1 MQNINLFIE
10 KLVKLKNESIKSQLL
25 CYNQSM
31 NFENRINRLSV
42 ILELLNKGYELSTPN
57 LVERFGVTKKIIQ
70 SDFKDYILPLFVDDK
85 IYYDYSS
92 KTYKAK
98 NNFLTKTLFSSDEL
112 SIIAILKNKSKDKY
126 SDDDLSPKVD
136 SLFLKFEDELT
147 NKLYQTSS
155 IEKIDN
161 FKNEII
167 QIKNAVETKSIIKC
181 FYNDKNREI
190 YPLKIL
196 NLEGFWY
203 LIIFEPIDNKIKTFH
218 LNTIKNI
225 EVLNTHFSF
234 DEEKINSFDNA
245 ISAYYKPNNAPILVQ
260 LFMDKE
266 VSRYFMRKPLNKSQR
281 VLKIYDDESVDL
293 ELTITDYMEII
304 PTIQR
309 YIPHIGVIEP
319 DELKMK
325 VKENIDLYRKRFEW
339 WSWVT

>member
-1 MQNINLFIE
+1 MNLDKKESFESHLVDIIIT
-10 KLVKLKNESIKSQLL
+10 KLLSKMKMDFSI
-25 CYNQSM
+25 
-31 NFENRINRLSV
+31 RINRLSA
-42 ILELLNKGYELSTPN
+42 ILELLNKGYDLSTPN
-57 LVERFGVTKKIIQ
+57 LVERLGVSKKIIQ

-112 SIIAILKNKSKDKY
+112 AIIAILKNKSKDKY
-126 SDDDLSPKVD
+126 SDEDLSLKVD
-136 SLFLKFEDELT
+136 SLFLKFEEELT

-167 QIKNAVETKSIIKC
+167 QIKNAIESKSIIKC
-181 FYNDKNREI
+181 LYNKKDREI

-203 LIIFEPIDNKIKTFH
+203 LIIYEPSDNKIKTFH

-225 EVLNTHFSF
+225 EVLHCNFRF

-245 ISAYYKPNNAPILVQ
+245 ISAYYKPENEPILVQ
-260 LFMDKE
+260 LFIDKE
-266 VSRYFMRKPLNKSQR
+266 VSRYVMRKPLNKSQR
-281 VLKIYDDESVDL
+281 VLKIYDDESCDV
-293 ELTITDYMEII
+293 ELTITDFMEII

-309 YIPHIGVIEP
+309 YIPFIGVIEP
-319 DELKMK
+319 QDLKDR
-325 VKENIDLYRKRFEW
+325 VKMNIDLYLMKFE
-339 WSWVT
+339 

>member
-1 MQNINLFIE
+1 VSHLLDIIIE
-10 KLVKLKNESIKSQLL
+10 KLLLKNKMDFQIRL
-25 CYNQSM
+25 
-31 NFENRINRLSV
+31 NRISLT
-42 ILELLNKGYELSTPN
+42 LELLSKGYGLSTPS
-57 LVERFGVTKKIIQ
+57 LVERFGVSKKIIQ
-70 SDFKDYILPLFVDDK
+70 TDFKEYILPLFIDNK

-98 NNFLTKTLFSSDEL
+98 NNFLIKTLFSSYEL
-112 SIIAILKNKSKDKY
+112 AIIAILKNKSKDKY
-126 SDDDLSPKVD
+126 SDEDLSSNVD

-167 QIKNAVETKSIIKC
+167 QIKNAVESKSIIKC

-203 LIIFEPIDNKIKTFH
+203 LIVFEPIDNKIKTFH

-234 DEEKINSFDNA
+234 DEDKIKLFDNA
-245 ISAYYKPNNAPILVQ
+245 ISAYYKPHNESILVQ
-260 LFMDKE
+260 FFLDKE
-266 VSRYFMRKPLNKSQR
+266 VSRYFQRKPLNKTQR
-281 VLKIYDDESVDL
+281 VLKTYDDESCDI

-309 YIPHIGVIEP
+309 FIPYIGVIEP

-325 VKENIDLYRKRFEW
+325 VKENVEIYLKRFE
-339 WSWVT
+339 

>member
-1 MQNINLFIE
+1 MSHLVDIIIN
-10 KLVKLKNESIKSQLL
+10 KLLSKMKMDFSI
-25 CYNQSM
+25 
-31 NFENRINRLSV
+31 RINRLSA
-42 ILELLNKGYELSTPN
+42 ILELLNKGYDLSTPN
-57 LVERFGVTKKIIQ
+57 LVERLGVSKKIIQ

-112 SIIAILKNKSKDKY
+112 AIIAILKNKSKDKY
-126 SDDDLSPKVD
+126 SDEDLSLKVD
-136 SLFLKFEDELT
+136 SLFLKFEEELT

-155 IEKIDN
+155 VEKIDN

-167 QIKNAVETKSIIKC
+167 QIKNAIESKSIIKC
-181 FYNDKNREI
+181 LYNKKDREI

-203 LIIFEPIDNKIKTFH
+203 LIIYEPSDNKIKTFH

-225 EVLNTHFSF
+225 EVLHCNFRF

-245 ISAYYKPNNAPILVQ
+245 ISAYYKPENEPILVQ
-260 LFMDKE
+260 LFIDKE
-266 VSRYFMRKPLNKSQR
+266 VSRYVMRKPLNKSQR
-281 VLKIYDDESVDL
+281 VLKIYDDESCDV
-293 ELTITDYMEII
+293 ELTITDFMEII

-309 YIPHIGVIEP
+309 YLPFIGVIEP
-319 DELKMK
+319 QELKNR
-325 VKENIDLYRKRFEW
+325 VKMNIDLYLMKFE
-339 WSWVT
+339 

>member
-1 MQNINLFIE
+1 MNLD
-10 KLVKLKNESIKSQLL
+10 KKESIESHLVDIIINKLL
-25 CYNQSM
+25 LKMKMDFSI
-31 NFENRINRLSV
+31 RINRLSA
-42 ILELLNKGYELSTPN
+42 ILELLNKGYDLSTPN
-57 LVERFGVTKKIIQ
+57 LVERLGVSKKIIQ

-112 SIIAILKNKSKDKY
+112 AIIAILKNKSKDKY
-126 SDDDLSPKVD
+126 SDEDLSLKVD
-136 SLFLKFEDELT
+136 SLFLKFEEELT

-167 QIKNAVETKSIIKC
+167 QIKNAIESKSIIKC
-181 FYNDKNREI
+181 LYNKKDREI

-203 LIIFEPIDNKIKTFH
+203 LIIYEPSDNKIKTFH

-225 EVLNTHFSF
+225 EVLHCNFRF

-245 ISAYYKPNNAPILVQ
+245 ISAYYKPENEPILVQ
-260 LFMDKE
+260 LFIDKE
-266 VSRYFMRKPLNKSQR
+266 VSRYVMRKPLNKSQR
-281 VLKIYDDESVDL
+281 VLKIYDDESCDV
-293 ELTITDYMEII
+293 ELTITDFMEII

-309 YIPHIGVIEP
+309 YIPFIGVIEP
-319 DELKMK
+319 QDLKDR
-325 VKENIDLYRKRFEW
+325 VKMNIDLYLMKFE
-339 WSWVT
+339 

>member
-1 MQNINLFIE
+1 MSNF
-10 KLVKLKNESIKSQLL
+10 V

-31 NFENRINRLSV
+31 NFNIRINRLSQ

-70 SDFKDYILPLFVDDK
+70 TDFKEYILPLFVDDK

-203 LIIFEPIDNKIKTFH
+203 LIVYEPIDNKIKTFH

-245 ISAYYKPNNAPILVQ
+245 ISAYYKPENESILVQ
-260 LFMDKE
+260 LFIDKE
-266 VSRYFMRKPLNKSQR
+266 VSRYVMRKPLNKSQR
-281 VLKIYDDESVDL
+281 VLKIYDDESCDV
-293 ELTITDYMEII
+293 ELTITDFMEII

-309 YIPHIGVIEP
+309 YLPFIGVIEP
-319 DELKMK
+319 QELKNR
-325 VKENIDLYRKRFEW
+325 VKMNIDLYLMKFE
-339 WSWVT
+339 

>member
-1 MQNINLFIE
+1 MNLFI
-10 KLVKLKNESIKSQLL
+10 KHLIKLKNESKKSNLL

-31 NFENRINRLSV
+31 NFENRLNRLST
-42 ILELLNKGYELSTPN
+42 ILELLSKGYDLSTPS
-57 LVERFGVTKKIIQ
+57 LVERFGVSKKIIQ
-70 SDFKDYILPLFVDDK
+70 TDFKEYLLPLFVDDK

-98 NNFLTKTLFSSDEL
+98 NNFLTKTLFSADEL
-112 SIIAILKNKSKDKY
+112 SIIAILKNKSKDEY
-126 SDDDLSPKVD
+126 SDENLSSKVD
-136 SLFLKFEDELT
+136 TLFLKFEDELT

-167 QIKNAVETKSIIKC
+167 QIKNAVESKSIIKC

-196 NLEGFWY
+196 NLDGFWY
-203 LIIFEPIDNKIKTFH
+203 LIIYEPIDNKIKTFH

-245 ISAYYKPNNAPILVQ
+245 ITAYYKPQNKPILVQ
-260 LFMDKE
+260 LFLDKE
-266 VSRYFMRKPLNKSQR
+266 VSRYFLRKPLNKTQR
-281 VLKIYDDESVDL
+281 VLKTYDDNSCDVEIVIS
-293 ELTITDYMEII
+293 EYMEII
-304 PTIQR
+304 PIIQR
-309 YIPHIGVIEP
+309 FIPHIAVIEP
-319 DELKMK
+319 NELKTK
-325 VKENIDLYRKRFEW
+325 VKENVEMYLKRFG
-339 WSWVT
+339 

>member
-1 MQNINLFIE
+1 MNLYI
-10 KLVKLKNESIKSQLL
+10 KYLVNLKKEYKKSKVL
-25 CYNQSM
+25 CYNIIM
-31 NFENRINRLSV
+31 NFENRIDRISAILQLLS
-42 ILELLNKGYELSTPN
+42 KGYDLSTPS

-70 SDFKDYILPLFVDDK
+70 TDFKEYILPLFVDDK

-98 NNFLTKTLFSSDEL
+98 NNFLTKTLFSADEL

-203 LIIFEPIDNKIKTFH
+203 LIIYEANDNKIKTFH

-245 ISAYYKPNNAPILVQ
+245 ISAYYKPNNPQILIQ
-260 LFMDKE
+260 LFIDKE
-266 VSRYFMRKPLNKSQR
+266 VSRYFLRKPLNKSQR
-281 VLKIYDDESVDL
+281 VLKTYDDESVDL

-325 VKENIDLYRKRFEW
+325 VKENIEIYLKRFE
-339 WSWVT
+339 

>member
-1 MQNINLFIE
+1 
-10 KLVKLKNESIKSQLL
+10 
-25 CYNQSM
+25 M
-31 NFENRINRLSV
+31 NFNIRINRLSQ

-70 SDFKDYILPLFVDDK
+70 TDFKDYILPLFVDDK

-98 NNFLTKTLFSSDEL
+98 NNFLTKTLFSADEL

-126 SDDDLSPKVD
+126 SDDDLSQKVD

-266 VSRYFMRKPLNKSQR
+266 VSRYF
-281 VLKIYDDESVDL
+281 
-293 ELTITDYMEII
+293 
-304 PTIQR
+304 
-309 YIPHIGVIEP
+309 
-319 DELKMK
+319 
-325 VKENIDLYRKRFEW
+325 
-339 WSWVT
+339 

>member
-1 MQNINLFIE
+1 MNLYI
-10 KLVKLKNESIKSQLL
+10 KYLIKIRKESKKSNLL

-31 NFENRINRLSV
+31 NFNIRINRLSQ

-70 SDFKDYILPLFVDDK
+70 TDFKDYILPLFVDDK

-98 NNFLTKTLFSSDEL
+98 NNFLTKTLFSADEL

-167 QIKNAVETKSIIKC
+167 QIKNAVESKSIIKC

-203 LIIFEPIDNKIKTFH
+203 LIVYEPIDNKIKTFH

-266 VSRYFMRKPLNKSQR
+266 VSRYFQRKPLNKSQR
-281 VLKIYDDESVDL
+281 VLKIYDDESCDI
-293 ELTITDYMEII
+293 ELTITEYMEII

-309 YIPHIGVIEP
+309 YIPFIGVIEP
-319 DELKMK
+319 DELKTR
-325 VKENIDLYRKRFEW
+325 VKENISSYLKRFE
-339 WSWVT
+339 

>member
-1 MQNINLFIE
+1 MNLFI
-10 KLVKLKNESIKSQLL
+10 KYLIKIKKESKKSNLL

-31 NFENRINRLSV
+31 NFNIRINRLSA
-42 ILELLNKGYELSTPN
+42 ILELLNKGYDLSTPS
-57 LVERFGVTKKIIQ
+57 LVERFGVSKKIIQ
-70 SDFKDYILPLFVDDK
+70 TDFKEYILPLFVDDK

-98 NNFLTKTLFSSDEL
+98 NNFLTKTLFSADEL

-126 SDDDLSPKVD
+126 SDIDLSQKVD
-136 SLFLKFEDELT
+136 TLFLKFEDELT

-155 IEKIDN
+155 TEKIDN
-161 FKNEII
+161 FKDEII

-181 FYNDKNREI
+181 LYNDKYREI

-203 LIIFEPIDNKIKTFH
+203 LIIYEPIDNKIKTFH

-225 EVLNTHFSF
+225 EVLHENFSF

-281 VLKIYDDESVDL
+281 VLKIYDDESCDI
-293 ELTITDYMEII
+293 ELTITEYMEII

-319 DELKMK
+319 DELKDR
-325 VKENIDLYRKRFEW
+325 VKNNIDLYLKKFE
-339 WSWVT
+339 

>member
-1 MQNINLFIE
+1 MNLD
-10 KLVKLKNESIKSQLL
+10 KKESIESHLVDIIINKLL
-25 CYNQSM
+25 LKMKMDFSI
-31 NFENRINRLSV
+31 RINRLSA
-42 ILELLNKGYELSTPN
+42 ILELLNKGYDLSTPN
-57 LVERFGVTKKIIQ
+57 LVERLGVSKKIIQ

-112 SIIAILKNKSKDKY
+112 AIIAILKNKSKDKY
-126 SDDDLSPKVD
+126 SDEDLSLKVD
-136 SLFLKFEDELT
+136 SLFLKFEEELT

-155 IEKIDN
+155 VEKIDN

-167 QIKNAVETKSIIKC
+167 QIKNAIESKSIIKC
-181 FYNDKNREI
+181 LYNKKDREI

-203 LIIFEPIDNKIKTFH
+203 LIIYEPSDNKIKTFH

-225 EVLNTHFSF
+225 EVLHCNFRF

-245 ISAYYKPNNAPILVQ
+245 ISAYYKPENEPILVQ
-260 LFMDKE
+260 LFIDKE
-266 VSRYFMRKPLNKSQR
+266 VSRYVMRKPLNKSQR
-281 VLKIYDDESVDL
+281 VLKIYDDESCDV
-293 ELTITDYMEII
+293 ELTITDFMEII

-309 YIPHIGVIEP
+309 YLPFIGVIEP
-319 DELKMK
+319 QDLKDR
-325 VKENIDLYRKRFEW
+325 VKMNIDLYLMKFE
-339 WSWVT
+339 

>member
-1 MQNINLFIE
+1 MNLDKKESFESHLVDIIIT
-10 KLVKLKNESIKSQLL
+10 KLLSKMKMDFSI
-25 CYNQSM
+25 
-31 NFENRINRLSV
+31 RINRLSA
-42 ILELLNKGYELSTPN
+42 ILELLNKGYDLSTPN
-57 LVERFGVTKKIIQ
+57 LVERLGVSKKIIQ

-112 SIIAILKNKSKDKY
+112 AIIAILKNKSKDKY
-126 SDDDLSPKVD
+126 SDEDLSLKVD
-136 SLFLKFEDELT
+136 SLFLKFEEELT

-167 QIKNAVETKSIIKC
+167 QIKNAIESKSIIKC
-181 FYNDKNREI
+181 LYNKKDREI

-203 LIIFEPIDNKIKTFH
+203 LIIYEPSDNKIKTFH

-225 EVLNTHFSF
+225 EVLHCNFRF

-245 ISAYYKPNNAPILVQ
+245 ISAYYKPENEPILVQ
-260 LFMDKE
+260 LFIDKE
-266 VSRYFMRKPLNKSQR
+266 VSRYVMRKPLNKSQR
-281 VLKIYDDESVDL
+281 VLKIYDDESCDV
-293 ELTITDYMEII
+293 ELTITDFMEII

-309 YIPHIGVIEP
+309 YIPFIGVIEP
-319 DELKMK
+319 QDLKDR
-325 VKENIDLYRKRFEW
+325 VKMNIDLYVRKFE
-339 WSWVT
+339 

>member
-98 NNFLTKTLFSSDEL
+98 NNFLTKTLFSADEL

-126 SDDDLSPKVD
+126 SDDDLSQKVD

-325 VKENIDLYRKRFEW
+325 VKENIDLYRKRFE
-339 WSWVT
+339 

>member
-1 MQNINLFIE
+1 MNLFI
-10 KLVKLKNESIKSQLL
+10 KYLIKIKKESKKSNLL

-31 NFENRINRLSV
+31 NFNIRINRLSQ

-57 LVERFGVTKKIIQ
+57 LVERFGVSKKIIQ
-70 SDFKDYILPLFVDDK
+70 IDFKEYILPLFVDDK

-98 NNFLTKTLFSSDEL
+98 NNFLTKTLFSADEL

-167 QIKNAVETKSIIKC
+167 QIKNAVESKSIIKC

-225 EVLNTHFSF
+225 EVLNSDFSF

-245 ISAYYKPNNAPILVQ
+245 ISAYYKPNNESILIQ
-260 LFMDKE
+260 LFIDSK
-266 VSRYFMRKPLNKSQR
+266 VSRYFQRKPLNKSQR
-281 VLKIYDDESVDL
+281 VLKIYDDESCDI

-309 YIPHIGVIEP
+309 YIPFIGVIEP
-319 DELKMK
+319 DELKDR
-325 VKENIDLYRKRFEW
+325 VKGNIDLYMKRFE
-339 WSWVT
+339 

>member
-1 MQNINLFIE
+1 MNLN
-10 KLVKLKNESIKSQLL
+10 KKESFVSQLIDIIINKL
-25 CYNQSM
+25 LSKM
-31 NFENRINRLSV
+31 KMDFTIRINRLSA
-42 ILELLNKGYELSTPN
+42 ILELLNKGYDLSTPN
-57 LVERFGVTKKIIQ
+57 LVERLGVSKKIIQ

-112 SIIAILKNKSKDKY
+112 AIIAILKNKSKDKY
-126 SDDDLSPKVD
+126 SDEDLSLKVD
-136 SLFLKFEDELT
+136 SLFQKFEEELT

-167 QIKNAVETKSIIKC
+167 QIKNAVESKSIIKC
-181 FYNDKNREI
+181 LYNKKYREI

-203 LIIFEPIDNKIKTFH
+203 LIIFEPSDNKIKTFH
-218 LNTIKNI
+218 LNTIKDI
-225 EVLNTHFSF
+225 EVLNSHFSF

-245 ISAYYKPNNAPILVQ
+245 ISAYYKTENEPILVQ
-260 LFMDKE
+260 LFLDKE
-266 VSRYFMRKPLNKSQR
+266 VSRYVIRKPLNKSQR
-281 VLKIYDDESVDL
+281 VLKIYDDESYDV
-293 ELTITDYMEII
+293 ELMITDYMEII

-309 YIPHIGVIEP
+309 YIPFIGVIEP
-319 DELKMK
+319 QELKDR
-325 VKENIDLYRKRFEW
+325 VKMNIDLYIRKFE
-339 WSWVT
+339 

>member
-1 MQNINLFIE
+1 
-10 KLVKLKNESIKSQLL
+10 
-25 CYNQSM
+25 M
-31 NFENRINRLSV
+31 NFNIRINRLSQ

-70 SDFKDYILPLFVDDK
+70 TDFKDYILPLFVDDK

-167 QIKNAVETKSIIKC
+167 QIKNAVESKSIIRC

-203 LIIFEPIDNKIKTFH
+203 LIIFERIDNKIKTFH

-260 LFMDKE
+260 LFLDKE
-266 VSRYFMRKPLNKSQR
+266 VSRYFLRKPLNKTQR
-281 VLKIYDDESVDL
+281 VLKIYDDESCDI
-293 ELTITDYMEII
+293 ELTITEYMEII

-319 DELKMK
+319 DELKDR
-325 VKENIDLYRKRFEW
+325 VRSNIDLYLKRFE
-339 WSWVT
+339 

>member
-1 MQNINLFIE
+1 MNLFIE
-10 KLVKLKNESIKSQLL
+10 KLIKLKNESIKSNLL

-31 NFENRINRLSV
+31 NFENRINRLSL
-42 ILELLNKGYELSTPN
+42 ILELLNKGYELSTPS
-57 LVERFGVTKKIIQ
+57 LVERFGVSKKIIQ
-70 SDFKDYILPLFVDDK
+70 TDFKDYILPLFVDEK

-126 SDDDLSPKVD
+126 SDEDLSLKVD

-147 NKLYQTSS
+147 NKLYLTSS

-167 QIKNAVETKSIIKC
+167 QIKNAVESKSIIKC

-203 LIIFEPIDNKIKTFH
+203 LIIFETNDNKIKTFH

-225 EVLNTHFSF
+225 EVQNNHFSF
-234 DEEKINSFDNA
+234 DEQKINSFDNA
-245 ISAYYKPNNAPILVQ
+245 ISAYYKPNNESILVQ
-260 LFMDKE
+260 LFLDKE
-266 VSRYFMRKPLNKSQR
+266 VSRYFLRKPLNKTQR
-281 VLKIYDDESVDL
+281 VLKTYDDESCDV

-309 YIPHIGVIEP
+309 FIPFIGVIEP
-319 DELKMK
+319 DELKTRI
-325 VKENIDLYRKRFEW
+325 KENIYLYLKRFE
-339 WSWVT
+339 

>member
-1 MQNINLFIE
+1 MNLDKKESLQSHLLDIIIN
-10 KLVKLKNESIKSQLL
+10 KLLSKMKMDFSI
-25 CYNQSM
+25 
-31 NFENRINRLSV
+31 RINRLSA
-42 ILELLNKGYELSTPN
+42 ILELLNKGYDLSTPN
-57 LVERFGVTKKIIQ
+57 LVERLGVSKKIIQ

-92 KTYKAK
+92 KSYKAK

-112 SIIAILKNKSKDKY
+112 AIIAILKNKSKDKY
-126 SDDDLSPKVD
+126 SDEDLSLKVD
-136 SLFLKFEDELT
+136 SLFLKFEEELT

-181 FYNDKNREI
+181 LYNKKNREI

-203 LIIFEPIDNKIKTFH
+203 LIIYEPSDNKIKTFH

-225 EVLNTHFSF
+225 EVLHCNFRF

-245 ISAYYKPNNAPILVQ
+245 ISAYYKPENEPILVQ
-260 LFMDKE
+260 LFIDKE
-266 VSRYFMRKPLNKSQR
+266 VSRYVMRKPLNKSQR
-281 VLKIYDDESVDL
+281 VLKIYDDESCDV
-293 ELTITDYMEII
+293 ELTITDFMEII

-309 YIPHIGVIEP
+309 YLPFIGVIEP
-319 DELKMK
+319 QELKNR
-325 VKENIDLYRKRFEW
+325 VKMNIDLYLMKFE
-339 WSWVT
+339 

>member
-1 MQNINLFIE
+1 MNLD
-10 KLVKLKNESIKSQLL
+10 KKESIESHLVDIIINKLL
-25 CYNQSM
+25 LKMKMDFSI
-31 NFENRINRLSV
+31 RINRLSA
-42 ILELLNKGYELSTPN
+42 ILELLNKGYDLSTPN
-57 LVERFGVTKKIIQ
+57 LVERLGVSKKIIQ

-112 SIIAILKNKSKDKY
+112 AIIAILKNKSKDKY
-126 SDDDLSPKVD
+126 SDEDLSLKVD
-136 SLFLKFEDELT
+136 SLFLKFEEELT

-167 QIKNAVETKSIIKC
+167 QIKNAIESKSIIKC
-181 FYNDKNREI
+181 LYNKKNREI

-203 LIIFEPIDNKIKTFH
+203 LIIYEPSDNKIKTFH

-225 EVLNTHFSF
+225 EVLHCNFRF

-245 ISAYYKPNNAPILVQ
+245 ISAYYKPENEPILVQ
-260 LFMDKE
+260 LFIDKE
-266 VSRYFMRKPLNKSQR
+266 VSRYVMRKPLNKSQR
-281 VLKIYDDESVDL
+281 VLKIYDDESCDV
-293 ELTITDYMEII
+293 ELTITDFMEII

-309 YIPHIGVIEP
+309 YLPFIGVIEP
-319 DELKMK
+319 QELKNR
-325 VKENIDLYRKRFEW
+325 VKMNIDLYLMKFE
-339 WSWVT
+339 

>member
-1 MQNINLFIE
+1 M
-10 KLVKLKNESIKSQLL
+10 SQLL

-98 NNFLTKTLFSSDEL
+98 NNFLTKTLFSADEL

-126 SDDDLSPKVD
+126 SDDDLSQKVD

-147 NKLYQTSS
+147 NKLYQTTS

-167 QIKNAVETKSIIKC
+167 QIKNAVESKSIIKC

-203 LIIFEPIDNKIKTFH
+203 LIIFEPIDNKIKTIH

-234 DEEKINSFDNA
+234 DKEKINSFDNA
-245 ISAYYKPNNAPILVQ
+245 ISAYYKPNNQPILIQ
-260 LFMDKE
+260 LFIDSK
-266 VSRYFMRKPLNKSQR
+266 VSRYFQRKPLNKSQR
-281 VLKIYDDESVDL
+281 VLKIYDDESYDI

-309 YIPHIGVIEP
+309 YIPFIGVIEP
-319 DELKMK
+319 DELKTR
-325 VKENIDLYRKRFEW
+325 VKENISSYLKRFE
-339 WSWVT
+339 

>member
-1 MQNINLFIE
+1 MNLNKKESLQSHLLDIIIN
-10 KLVKLKNESIKSQLL
+10 KLLSKMKMDFSI
-25 CYNQSM
+25 
-31 NFENRINRLSV
+31 RINRLSA
-42 ILELLNKGYELSTPN
+42 ILELLNKGYDLSTPN
-57 LVERFGVTKKIIQ
+57 LVERLGVSKKIIQ

-98 NNFLTKTLFSSDEL
+98 NNFLTKTLFSADEL
-112 SIIAILKNKSKDKY
+112 AIIAILKNKSKDKY
-126 SDDDLSPKVD
+126 SDVDLSLKVD
-136 SLFLKFEDELT
+136 SLFLKFEEELT

-167 QIKNAVETKSIIKC
+167 QIKNAVESKSIIKC
-181 FYNDKNREI
+181 LYNKKYREI

-203 LIIFEPIDNKIKTFH
+203 LIIFEPNDNKIKTFH

-225 EVLNTHFSF
+225 EVLNTYFSF

-266 VSRYFMRKPLNKSQR
+266 VSRYFQRKPLNKSQR
-281 VLKIYDDESVDL
+281 VLKIYDDESCDI

-309 YIPHIGVIEP
+309 YIPFIGVIEP
-319 DELKMK
+319 DELKDR
-325 VKENIDLYRKRFEW
+325 VKGNINSYLKKFE
-339 WSWVT
+339 

>member
-1 MQNINLFIE
+1 
-10 KLVKLKNESIKSQLL
+10 
-25 CYNQSM
+25 M
-31 NFENRINRLSV
+31 NFNIRINRLSQ

-70 SDFKDYILPLFVDDK
+70 TDFKDYILPLFVDDK

-126 SDDDLSPKVD
+126 SDKDLSLKVD

-260 LFMDKE
+260 LFLDKE
-266 VSRYFMRKPLNKSQR
+266 VSRYFQRKPLNKSQR
-281 VLKIYDDESVDL
+281 VLKIYDDESCDI

-309 YIPHIGVIEP
+309 YIPFIGVIEP
-319 DELKMK
+319 QELKDM
-325 VKENIDLYRKRFEW
+325 VKSNIDLYLKRFE
-339 WSWVT
+339 

>member
-1 MQNINLFIE
+1 MIF
-10 KLVKLKNESIKSQLL
+10 LL
-25 CYNQSM
+25 
-31 NFENRINRLSV
+31 
-42 ILELLNKGYELSTPN
+42 TPN
-57 LVERFGVTKKIIQ
+57 LSTRFGVTKKIIQ
-70 SDFKDYILPLFVDDK
+70 TDFKDYILPLFVDDK

-98 NNFLTKTLFSSDEL
+98 NNFLTKTLFSADEL

-225 EVLNTHFSF
+225 EVLNAHFSF

-281 VLKIYDDESVDL
+281 VLKIYDDESCDI
-293 ELTITDYMEII
+293 ELTITEYMEII

-309 YIPHIGVIEP
+309 YIPFIGVIEP
-319 DELKMK
+319 DELKDR
-325 VKENIDLYRKRFEW
+325 VKENISSYLKRFE
-339 WSWVT
+339 